1 MDKEQTPPAGV
12 SVEHLT
18 ELFGRYLRHSLEE
31 HEYPILADAMW
42 GESDPLDRA
51 FMQRVLS
58 EPPIPG
64 SVFAPQELLVVLM
77 LEAQSQ
83 NALEPTQMGMA
94 REHLRQVRMAIC
106 YCLNETVSRRTRL
119 ATAFNQLAEASF
131 DPSLPTSTTHLMWL
145 AELAYR
151 LSDEL
156 AGQED
161 ADYRNLL
168 ADVGREAALGLAP
181 FCRSISEFHALLRQ
195 FCDLTLRLEAPLR
208 GSAEGDAWEGGV
220 QRALDCFRIGVANAR
235 TVEHTANDED
245 GAAEEAME
253 NILPLV
259 RAAVFQSS
267 EVLSEWLELYRET
280 PITASGF
287 LDKDDGV
294 QELFQTLLVIARAH
308 VARDRAVDPSL
319 RAVLCVLREME
330 LRRRVTYAHLRQFD
344 QIETIRM
351 MQETLELLAKG
362 ERTAEEQRRLEELEA
377 KADARR
383 PPELV
388 VDPATLSGAIDDLLV
403 PYTRRGLAL
412 SGGGFRAACFHLGVL
427 AALADR
433 DLLRRVDM
441 LSCVSGGAIA
451 GAAYA
456 VRLKALHTTKHD
468 LEITV
473 DDYRTLVADLV
484 DVFIR
489 VTGMNLRAAA
499 FRSPR
504 AIWRMWSSPN
514 YTFSERIADLLDDHL
529 FAPLVRSNPKYRGV
543 DEAKLKA
550 LRVAGLNY
558 SQPTGLAFRENLGK
572 SETIWPLTPW
582 DLMQAPLG
590 EPARF
595 EVDSKRNGAR
605 RSKCPE
611 LFINTTAL
619 NTGGGYIFSTSG
631 NGEPVNEL
639 RREISSRP
647 TLRWRRYGDISAG
660 GDMRPESFRISRIVA
675 ASASVPGLLAPILF
689 RRTGQEALLALA
701 DGGVCDNQGFNPLF
715 SNGCNWILA
724 SDAAGQLKFQAF
736 PEVANIEVMTHS
748 TDVLMERIRE
758 QSYSMA
764 HRLAAAQPTIKFT
777 ALHLTRGLTDPSPH
791 GAFDLDERL
800 ADLTRSLRRTT
811 EFGVDSE
818 CQRLLASMR
827 TDLDCYS
834 EAEALSLMADG
845 YLQASHSLDDGANPS
860 AEPAQNWR
868 FGKLIPKLE
877 KFEQDGDLATVLGAA
892 RYRAMRLPRLVAA
905 KLGFGAA
912 GQRFVLATLYLAALV
927 LAGTAAFVGP
937 ASGATGHVLRWLLLY
952 LLAVFLVHKLPPTSF
967 KRWLWKLASG
977 PFLLAAMLHSWA
989 VIYACDPL
997 YRRLCRLK

>member
-1 MDKEQTPPAGV
+1 MDKEQTPSAGI
-12 SVEHLT
+12 SAKHFT
-18 ELFGRYLRHSLEE
+18 ELVGRYLGHSLEE

-42 GESDPLDRA
+42 GESDPSDRS
-51 FMQRVLS
+51 FMQLVLS

-64 SVFAPQELLVVLM
+64 SVFAPQELLVVLT

-83 NALEPTQMGMA
+83 DALEPTQMGRA

-106 YCLNETVSRRTRL
+106 CCLNETASRRMRL
-119 ATAFNQLAEASF
+119 VAAFNQLAKASY
-131 DPSLPTSTTHLMWL
+131 DPNLPTSRTHLMWL

-168 ADVGREAALGLAP
+168 ADVGRKAVLGQAP
-181 FCRSISEFHALLRQ
+181 FCRSTSELHALLRQ
-195 FCDLTLRLEAPLR
+195 FCDLTLRLETPFR
-208 GSAEGDAWEGGV
+208 KSTEGDAWEGEV
-220 QRALDCFRIGVANAR
+220 QRALDCFRIDVVNAR
-235 TVEHTANDED
+235 TADPSADDED
-245 GAAEEAME
+245 RAANKATE
-253 NILPLV
+253 NVLHLV
-259 RAAVFQSS
+259 RAAMLQSS
-267 EVLSEWLELYRET
+267 EVLSQWLELYRET

-287 LDKDDGV
+287 LDKDDDV
-294 QELFQTLLVIARAH
+294 QDLFQTLVVIARAH
-308 VARDRAVDPSL
+308 MARDRAVDPSL

-330 LRRRVTYAHLRQFD
+330 LRSRMATAHIRQFD
-344 QIETIRM
+344 LVETIRNLW
-351 MQETLELLAKG
+351 EKYKLLAQD
-362 ERTAEEQRRLEELEA
+362 ELTAEEQRRLEELEV
-377 KADARR
+377 KADAGR
-383 PPELV
+383 PPELAI
-388 VDPATLSGAIDDLLV
+388 DPETLSGAIDDLLG

-441 LSCVSGGAIA
+441 MSCVSGGAIA

-456 VRLKALHTTKHD
+456 VRLKALHISKHD

-473 DDYRTLVADLV
+473 DDYKEVVADLIE
-484 DVFIR
+484 VFIR

-504 AIWRMWSSPN
+504 AIWRMWSRPN

-529 FAPLVRSNPKYRGV
+529 FAPLVKSNPEYRGV

-550 LRVAGLNY
+550 LRISGRNY
-558 SQPTGLAFRENLGK
+558 SQPSTLALGEYLRK
-572 SETIWPLTPW
+572 GKTIWPLTPW
-582 DLMQAPLG
+582 DLRRAPLG
-590 EPARF
+590 EPSTF
-595 EVDSKRNGAR
+595 EVNSERNGTR

-647 TLRWRRYGDISAG
+647 TFRWRRYENISAG
-660 GDMRPESFRISRIVA
+660 GDMRPESFRMSRIVA
-675 ASASVPGLLAPILF
+675 ASACVPGLLAPILF

-724 SDAAGQLKFQAF
+724 SDAAGQLRFQAF

-748 TDVLMERIRE
+748 TDILMERIRE
-758 QSYSMA
+758 QSYSIA
-764 HRLAAAQPTIKFT
+764 HRLAAAQPAIKFT
-777 ALHLTRGLTDPSPH
+777 ALHLTRGLTDPSPR
-791 GAFDLDERL
+791 GIFDFDEGL
-800 ADLTRSLRRTT
+800 ANLMQTPRRTT

-834 EAEALSLMADG
+834 EAEALSLMAGG
-845 YLQASHSLDDGANPS
+845 YLQACHSLDEGTNPS
-860 AEPAQNWR
+860 VEPAPSWR
-868 FGKLIPKLE
+868 FGRLIPKLE
-877 KFEQDGDLATVLGAA
+877 KFGQDGDLAAMLDAA

-912 GQRFVLATLYLAALV
+912 GQRFMLAALYLAALA
-927 LAGTAAFVGP
+927 LAGSAVFVGP

-952 LLAVFLVHKLPPTSF
+952 LLAVFLIHKLPPTSF
-967 KRWLWKLASG
+967 KRWLWKFASG
-977 PFLLAAMLHSWA
+977 PFLLAAMLHSWT